1 MSDTFNYPVNEVR
14 RDYIRQIYEA
24 REKAEWNGFSRMI
37 EKQMIEAVVSGN
49 KAQVTEYLGIQMES
63 DHPVQIGRMSEN
75 PIHQARYY
83 LVATVT
89 MVTRGCIDAGLP
101 ERLAF
106 SISDAFIRN
115 ADTSNSVE
123 SIINLTRECLYE
135 FCQNMA
141 DWRLKGCSLPVRLC
155 CEYILEHLHDKI
167 SLEQLGEACG
177 RSPHHVSD
185 MFCRDLGL
193 RPMEFIRK
201 EKLRQA
207 HQALDN
213 LELTIANISELFSFA
228 SPSAFSKQFSDEY
241 GITPL
246 EYRKSRLY

>member
-1 MSDTFNYPVNEVR
+1 MAETVNYSVNEVR
-14 RDYIRQIYEA
+14 REYIQQVYEA
-24 REKAEWNGFSRMI
+24 REKAEWNGFSRMM
-37 EKQMIEAVVSGN
+37 EVQMIDAVVSGN
-49 KAQVTEYLGIQMES
+49 LVQVSDYLKKLQES
-63 DHPVQIGRMSEN
+63 EHQVQIGRMSDN

-101 ERLAF
+101 ERLAL
-106 SISDAFIRN
+106 SISDAFIRS
-115 ADTSNSVE
+115 ADTSNNIE
-123 SIINLTRECLYE
+123 TIYELTRECLYE

-141 DWRLKGCSLPVRLC
+141 EWRLKGCSLPVRLC
-155 CEYILEHLHDKI
+155 CEYVLEHLHEKI

-185 MFCRDLGL
+185 MFCRDLGM
-193 RPMEFIRK
+193 RPMEFIRR

-207 HQALDN
+207 HRALDN
-213 LELTIANISELFSFA
+213 LNLTIANISELFSFA

-241 GITPL
+241 GMTPL
-246 EYRKSRLY
+246 EYRKSRMY